1 MKPQNFSELLQLS
14 TLLSSST
21 LAMMIGDDLESELT
35 YHYHYHL
42 SLITDT
48 DVYHL
53 NFIRHVVV
61 AYHWI
66 IILYVRASYVRGGLR
81 TTDSQTGRID
91 PARLNYRTGTEN

>member
-35 YHYHYHL
+35 YHYHL
-42 SLITDT
+42 SLINDT

-66 IILYVRASYVRGGLR
+66 IILNVRASYTEVFEQL
-81 TTDSQTGRID
+81 T
-91 PARLNYRTGTEN
+91 ARLGALTQHG